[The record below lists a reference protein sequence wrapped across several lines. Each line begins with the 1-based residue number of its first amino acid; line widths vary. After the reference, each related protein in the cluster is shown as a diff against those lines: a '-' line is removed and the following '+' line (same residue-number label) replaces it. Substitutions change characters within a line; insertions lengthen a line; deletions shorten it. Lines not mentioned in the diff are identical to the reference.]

1 MTREIVADGAHDYDG
16 SGPTLVEPVE
26 VEAEADDGLAD

>member
-16 SGPTLVEPVE
+16 TEPVEAPAE
-26 VEAEADDGLAD
+26 VEAEGADGLAD